1 MPEQSVESRLH
12 DALSA
17 LNEGQF
23 LLLLDNFES
32 NLDEVDR
39 HILDPE
45 IASFYRYLLEN
56 LSGGSRAII
65 TTRYPPSD
73 VPALPPKARR
83 EDLSDFS
90 QSSFLK
96 IMQRDPEVEQR
107 IRSGVLPLSLL
118 TKLHQTFGGTPRFL
132 LQIREALKSMDAK
145 ALKAELEQVKL
156 PDTASAGELQKIRD
170 QYFQDII
177 TERLYSYLSPES
189 QKALSQAAVFAVP
202 VILEGF
208 SAVSGVP
215 QESMSAL
222 AGEWADRA
230 FAYRNPER
238 PIWTVYGLLR
248 PWLLSKL
255 SAEERKQAH
264 RAAGDFLMKMRRE
277 RSLSEIGLSWA
288 DCLMEARSQYL
299 QAGALDLARNV
310 TDRSLVFSRGADF
323 MME

>member
-1 MPEQSVESRLH
+1 MRANSFCCWTTSSPIWTRWTW
-12 DALSA
+12 
-17 LNEGQF
+17 
-23 LLLLDNFES
+23 
-32 NLDEVDR
+32 

-107 IRSGVLPLSLL
+107 IRSGALPLSLL
-118 TKLHQTFGGTPRFL
+118 TKLYQTFGGTPRFL

-177 TERLYSYLSPES
+177 TERLFSYLSPES
-189 QKALSQAAVFAVP
+189 QKALSQVAVFAVP

-215 QESMSAL
+215 QESISAQ
-222 AGEWADRA
+222 AREWADRA

-238 PIWTVYGLLR
+238 PTWTVYGLLR

-255 SAEERKQAH
+255 SDR
-264 RAAGDFLMKMRRE
+264 RAKASPQSGGRFSDEDGEGKC
-277 RSLSEIGLSWA
+277 LSEIGSSPGPTA
-288 DCLMEARSQYL
+288 
-299 QAGALDLARNV
+299 
-310 TDRSLVFSRGADF
+310 
-323 MME
+323 